1 MSIIINDKAYW
12 LNFYNNAMKI
22 NTPSPFA
29 QFLIENDILKETKL
43 IVELGCGNGRDSV
56 FFAKNDK
63 QVIAIDQCENTT
75 EKLNQIKNIESFSS
89 DFTRLPSFSDRP
101 LAIDT
106 VYSRFTMHSVNLDGE
121 DRTLDWIFDNLKSQ
135 GLFCVEA
142 RTIKDDICGKGEDKG
157 NNIWFYNGH
166 HRRFIEADVFKE
178 KLKTIGFEIVYFEE
192 QKGFAKYKD
201 SDPIVLRAI
210 VKKP

>member
-12 LNFYNNAMKI
+12 LNFYNNEMKI

-75 EKLNQIKNIESFSS
+75 EKLNQIKNIESFAS

-101 LAIDT
+101 LAIDA

-121 DRTLDWIFDNLKSQ
+121 DRTLNWIFDNEWN
-135 GLFCVEA
+135 LFCFF
-142 RTIKDDICGKGEDKG
+142 C
-157 NNIWFYNGH
+157 W
-166 HRRFIEADVFKE
+166 
-178 KLKTIGFEIVYFEE
+178 
-192 QKGFAKYKD
+192 
-201 SDPIVLRAI
+201 P
-210 VKKP
+210 

>member
-1 MSIIINDKAYW
+1 MSEIINDKAYW
-12 LNFYNNAMKI
+12 ENFYRNSMKI

-29 QFLIENDILKETKL
+29 QSLMEDPIFKEVQT
-43 IVELGCGNGRDSV
+43 IVELGCGNGRDAT
-56 FFAKNDK
+56 FFAKNNI

-75 EKLNQIKNIESFSS
+75 NQLNQLDNIESFPH
-89 DFTRLPSFSDRP
+89 DFTRLPNFRDKVSQ
-101 LAIDT
+101 IDA
-106 VYSRFTMHSVNLDGE
+106 VYSRFTMHSINVDAE
-121 DRTLDWIFDNLKSQ
+121 DRTLQWIYDNLNSS

-178 KLKTIGFEIVYFEE
+178 KLKTIGFEIIYFEE